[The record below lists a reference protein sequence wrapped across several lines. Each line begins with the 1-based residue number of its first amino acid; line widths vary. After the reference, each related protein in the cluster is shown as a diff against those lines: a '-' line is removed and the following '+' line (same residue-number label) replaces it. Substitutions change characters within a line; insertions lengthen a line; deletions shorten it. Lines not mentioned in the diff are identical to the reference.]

1 MTTETRP
8 LPFGLRWEVEPAS
21 WRYDGSA
28 AAAVA
33 AGSTDN
39 FVDPAGTVTVL
50 TGARALA
57 DAPDRPWQL
66 AAKVTVDFRATY
78 DAGVLLLWSDDQH
91 FAKLCFERSPQ
102 GKPMVVSVITRDV
115 SDDANA
121 WVVDGDTAWL
131 RISKVAEETYAF
143 HSSRDG
149 RRWDLVRY
157 FALSGS
163 EPMRYGI
170 SVQSPT
176 GDGCAV
182 TFEELA
188 LTETLVENLRDGS

>member
-1 MTTETRP
+1 MSTQALP
-8 LPFGLRWEVEPAS
+8 LGLRWVVEPAS
-21 WRYDGSA
+21 WRFDGSTTSVA
-28 AAAVA
+28 AAA
-33 AGSTDN
+33 STDC
-39 FVDPAGTVTVL
+39 FVDPGGADGVHS
-50 TGARALA
+50 GARALA
-57 DAPDRPWQL
+57 IAPSGPWQL
-66 AAKVTVDFRATY
+66 SARVTVDFRATY
-78 DAGVLLLWSDDQH
+78 DAGVLLLWSDDEH

-102 GKPMVVSVITRDV
+102 GEPMVVSVVTRDV

-121 WVVDGDTAWL
+121 WVVGGDTVWL
-131 RISKVAEETYAF
+131 RISRIADQTYAF
-143 HSSRDG
+143 HSSADG

-157 FALSGS
+157 FALAGI

-188 LTETLVENLRDGS
+188 LSETPLANLRDGT